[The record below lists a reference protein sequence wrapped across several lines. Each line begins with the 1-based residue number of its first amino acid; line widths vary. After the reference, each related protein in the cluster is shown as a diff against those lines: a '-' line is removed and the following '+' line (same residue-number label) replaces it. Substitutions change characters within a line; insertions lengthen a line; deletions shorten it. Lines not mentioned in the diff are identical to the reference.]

1 MSDTKPKTYEYAYE
15 IAEGRIYIKIMT
27 AQRKM
32 RNTHDGWTNRQVEEL
47 RARVQIATD
56 PEFEGRVTH
65 GFVKVRGRKYAA
77 EHTVIRL
84 GPEGYLGQPRTWD
97 RVPTYGGGT
106 RNELGRPVS
115 YEQKAYDAIQQ
126 IEFEAL
132 DRFEK
137 DHPDWARESYRRLF
151 ARNRDSKTN
160 DAKNLRQQATSADRE
175 AREWQ
180 KRIDELTA

>member
-1 MSDTKPKTYEYAYE
+1 MTDDQRETHEYE
-15 IAEGRIYIKIMT
+15 IAEGKFHVRILA

-32 RNTHDGWTNRQVEEL
+32 RSVHNGWTNERVEEL

-56 PEFEGRVTH
+56 PGFEGRVTH

-84 GPEGYLGQPRTWD
+84 GADGYLGQPQTWD
-97 RVPTYGGGT
+97 REPTYGGGT
-106 RNELGRPVS
+106 RNEQGQGMS
-115 YEQKAYDAIQQ
+115 YETKAYDSMREL
-126 IEFEAL
+126 EFEVL

-137 DHPDWARESYRRLF
+137 DNPDWARESHRLLF
-151 ARNRDSKTN
+151 ARHRDNKKSEAKRLRLEATN
-160 DAKNLRQQATSADRE
+160 ADRE

-180 KRIDELTA
+180 KRIDDLNA

>member
-1 MSDTKPKTYEYAYE
+1 MTDDQREPYKYE
-15 IAEGRIYIKIMT
+15 IADGEFHIKILA

-32 RNTHDGWTNRQVEEL
+32 RSHHNGWTTERVEEL

-84 GPEGYLGQPRTWD
+84 GPEGYLGQPQTWD
-97 RVPTYGGGT
+97 RAPTYGGGT
-106 RNELGRPVS
+106 RNELGRTVP
-115 YEQKAYDAIQQ
+115 YEQKAYDAIWK
-126 IEFEAL
+126 IEFEVL

-137 DHPDWARESYRRLF
+137 DYPDWARESYRRLF
-151 ARNRDSKTN
+151 ARNRDNKTG
-160 DAKNLRQQATSADRE
+160 DAKNLRQQASNADRE

-180 KRIDELTA
+180 KRIDDLNA